1 MPEARVCPIRV
12 NTNLLGLQLV
22 DMPSKI
28 RQPEQSTS
36 GGISGTNHYWRLTMK
51 FHRRAI
57 ACALFASA
65 ALSLAAPTA
74 MAQAVKVGIV
84 GPFSGPF
91 AHYGTLFKAA
101 AEGYVASQG
110 GKLAGKD
117 IEFIY
122 RDTGGP
128 NPALTKTLVQELIV
142 KDKVDYLGGFVFTP
156 NAMAVAPLIQQSQTP
171 TVIFNAATSAIT
183 DKSEFFIRTSYTLWQ
198 VTVPVAQ
205 WAAKNGMKK
214 VVTAVTDYGPGI
226 DAETAFKSEFTK
238 QGGTV
243 VESIRMPIAT
253 TDFGPFVQRIKASGA
268 QAVYTFLPGGPPN
281 LGFVKAYN
289 ENGLAKGGI
298 QFLGS
303 AETDEYD
310 LQKFGDAALGLTT
323 AFHYSGAHDS
333 PANKKFVA
341 ALKKQDPNAVAN
353 YASVGAWDGMFV
365 IHKMIEAT
373 SGKKDGS
380 AAIAA
385 ARALKWESP
394 RGPVNID
401 PKTRHITQNVYLRKV
416 EKVGD
421 QLVNKE
427 LQSFGP
433 QTDYG
438 LDK

>member
-1 MPEARVCPIRV
+1 M
-12 NTNLLGLQLV
+12 T
-22 DMPSKI
+22 
-28 RQPEQSTS
+28 
-36 GGISGTNHYWRLTMK
+36 LT
-51 FHRRAI
+51 RRAI
-57 ACALFASA
+57 SCALLAASG
-65 ALSLAAPTA
+65 LSLATTA
-74 MAQAVKVGIV
+74 AQAQTVKVGVV

-91 AHYGTLFKAA
+91 AHYGALFKAA
-101 AEGYVASQG
+101 AEGYVATQG

-117 IEFIY
+117 IQFIY

-128 NPALTKTLVQELIV
+128 NPGQTKTLVQELIV

-156 NAMAVAPLIQQSQTP
+156 NAMAVAPLIQQSKTP
-171 TVIFNAATSAIT
+171 AVIFNAATSAIT
-183 DKSEFFIRTSYTLWQ
+183 DKSEYFIRTSYTLWQ
-198 VTVPVAQ
+198 VTVPMAQ
-205 WAAKNGMKK
+205 WAAKQNMKK

-226 DAETAFKSEFTK
+226 DAETAFKSEFTQ

-289 ENGLAKGGI
+289 ENGLAKAGV
-298 QFLGS
+298 QFLGT
-303 AETDEYD
+303 AETDEFD
-310 LQKFGDAALGLTT
+310 LQKLGDAAIGLTT

-333 PANKKFVA
+333 PENRQFTA

-353 YASVGAWDGMFV
+353 YASVGAWDGMHV

-373 SGKKDGS
+373 GGQKDGLK
-380 AAIAA
+380 AITA

-394 RGPVNID
+394 RGPVHID
-401 PKTRHITQNVYLRKV
+401 AKTRHIVQNVYLRKV
-416 EKVGD
+416 EKVGGL
-421 QLVNKE
+421 LVNKE
-427 LQSFGP
+427 IQSFGAHI
-433 QTDYG
+433 DHG

>member
-1 MPEARVCPIRV
+1 
-12 NTNLLGLQLV
+12 
-22 DMPSKI
+22 
-28 RQPEQSTS
+28 
-36 GGISGTNHYWRLTMK
+36 MK
-51 FHRRAI
+51 FHRRAV

-65 ALSLAAPTA
+65 ALSLASPQA
-74 MAQAVKVGIV
+74 MAQAVKVGII

-91 AHYGTLFKAA
+91 AHYGSLFKAA

-117 IEFIY
+117 VEFIY

-128 NPALTKTLVQELIV
+128 NPALTKTLVQELLV

-156 NAMAVAPLIQQSQTP
+156 NAMAVAPLIQQSRTP
-171 TVIFNAATSAIT
+171 TVIFNAATSALT
-183 DKSEFFIRTSYTLWQ
+183 EKSEYFLRTSYTLWQ
-198 VTVPVAQ
+198 VTVPAAQ
-205 WAAKNGMKK
+205 WAARQNMKK
-214 VVTAVTDYGPGI
+214 VVTAVTDYGPGL
-226 DAETAFKSEFTK
+226 DAEAAFKSEFAK

-268 QAVYTFLPGGPPN
+268 QAVYAFLPGGPPN

-289 ENGLAKGGI
+289 ENGLAKAGV

-323 AFHYSGAHDS
+323 VFHYAGAHDS
-333 PANKKFVA
+333 PENRKFVA

-353 YASVGAWDGMFV
+353 YASVGAWDGMHV
-365 IHKMIEAT
+365 IHKMIDAT
-373 SGKKDGS
+373 GGKKDG
-380 AAIAA
+380 AKAMAA
-385 ARALKWESP
+385 ARSLAWESP
-394 RGPVNID
+394 RGPVSID

-416 EKVGD
+416 EKVDGA
-421 QLVNKE
+421 LVNKE

-433 QTDYG
+433 QADFG
-438 LDK
+438 LEK